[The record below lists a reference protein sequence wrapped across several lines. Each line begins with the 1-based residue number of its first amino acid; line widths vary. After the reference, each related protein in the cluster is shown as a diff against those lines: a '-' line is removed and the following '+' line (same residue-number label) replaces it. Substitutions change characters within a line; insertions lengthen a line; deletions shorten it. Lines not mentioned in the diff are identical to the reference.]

1 MTGKKTFDS
10 GHCYLDLLFYTVT
23 LVPIHRKEDKS
34 GSPGFA
40 DQEMAGYS
48 RQNKGDKVLNG
59 DELGPK
65 ISILSQVDIDV
76 HGWQRDILRCKLTIN
91 KSLCYFL
98 RRLFNDE
105 L

>member
-1 MTGKKTFDS
+1 MFDS
-10 GHCYLDLLFYTVT
+10 SHCYLDLLFYTVN
-23 LVPIHRKEDKS
+23 LVPIHREEDKS

-48 RQNKGDKVLNG
+48 GQNQGDKVLSG

-65 ISILSQVDIDV
+65 IPNLSQVDIDV
-76 HGWQRDILRCKLTIN
+76 HGRQRDIIRCKLTKN

-98 RRLFNDE
+98 RRLLNDE